1 MQSISEDDLRH
12 RLVCDNPWWDFNY
25 GIETKIP
32 NLPKRDLFPAFF
44 RQIQELDGGNGLV
57 LAGTLGVGKTV
68 MLHQAVTRL
77 IEEGVAPTAVLYCS
91 LASPVYRSVELSRLL
106 EIFTSHHRHGPE
118 TELYLFFD
126 EIQYTGDW
134 RGKYRAMAR
143 AWPKA
148 QFVAALSSGATAV
161 PAGEKPSGSE
171 ISTFVLPALTFPEFL
186 RFKGT
191 GEKLFGEGQTGS
203 ALVLQPGAIAAL
215 NEEFRQY
222 VNSGGFPKNTLA
234 EGYEAQALNGDGLI
248 ERVLNK
254 DLASLHGISDTQEL
268 NRLFAIVAKNTG
280 LEVSIEELT
289 KALGVAKNTLRKY
302 LDYLEHAYLI
312 HRLPRVD
319 QSGHRFKR
327 AVAFKVYL
335 TAPCLYAALFGPVDS
350 ESEVF
355 PRLAETALVSQWL
368 GAKDAANLAYSS
380 WRGGGI
386 DLLSLDPD
394 SDRPSH
400 VYEID
405 WFDDYAPEG
414 KKAGTGPKGLS
425 AFVGGTNRNAKAYVL
440 TRESTRQGSIGGI
453 DVTLV
458 PLSLYAYW
466 LARDPTQANVHAGS

>member
-1 MQSISEDDLRH
+1 MQSISNDDLSI
-12 RLVCDNPWWDFNY
+12 RLMVDNPWWDYSSGF
-25 GIETKIP
+25 ESKLRTQR
-32 NLPKRDLFPAFF
+32 KRDLFPAFF
-44 RQIQELDGGNGLV
+44 RSIQDLGQGTGLV

-68 MLHQAVTRL
+68 MLRQAVARL
-77 IEEGVAPTAVLYCS
+77 IEDGVPPSAVFYAS
-91 LASPVYRSVELSRLL
+91 LASPVYGSVDLIRLL
-106 EIFTSHHRHGPE
+106 EIFTSRHGHGPE

-126 EIQYTGDW
+126 EIQYAGDW
-134 RGKYRAMAR
+134 QDILPALAR

-148 QFVAALSSGATAV
+148 RFVAAVSSDATAITT
-161 PAGEKPSGSE
+161 GEMPSDSE

-186 RFKGT
+186 RFQET
-191 GEKLFGEGQTGS
+191 EENLFTEGQTGS
-203 ALVLQPGAIAAL
+203 ALVLQPGAIGAL
-215 NEEFRQY
+215 NEAFLEY
-222 VNSGGFPKNTLA
+222 VNTGGFPDENMATGSIA
-234 EGYEAQALNGDGLI
+234 D
-248 ERVLNK
+248 RVLNK
-254 DLASLHGISDTQEL
+254 DLASLHGISDTREL
-268 NRLFAIVAKNTG
+268 NRLFAILAKNTA

-312 HRLPRVD
+312 RRLPRVD
-319 QSGHRFKR
+319 QSAQRFKR

-335 TAPCLYAALFGPVDS
+335 TTPCLYAAVFGPVDS

-368 GAKDAANLAYSS
+368 GSKTAANLAYSS

-386 DLLSLDPD
+386 DLLALDPE

-405 WFDDYAPEG
+405 WPDDYAPEG
-414 KKAGTGPKGLS
+414 KKADTGPKGLS
-425 AFVGGTNRNAKAYVL
+425 AFVGGTNRNAKAYIL

-453 DVTLV
+453 DVTLA

-466 LARDPTQANVHAGS
+466 LARDPRQANLQAGN